1 MHYLLQK
8 YFQKQLNGFHV
19 LTFHMITLD
28 LLLQFGYSINLV
40 SLIWNNCVTYKKEI
54 HQRLN
59 NVTLQIFSLKENNLS
74 ISNIYK
80 NDKSAKNTVW

>member
-28 LLLQFGYSINLV
+28 LLLQFGYSINMKQLCTK
-40 SLIWNNCVTYKKEI
+40 SKKKY
-54 HQRLN
+54 
-59 NVTLQIFSLKENNLS
+59 FKG
-74 ISNIYK
+74 
-80 NDKSAKNTVW
+80 